1 MGSSPKQNNTGQATA
16 SFNQATNASNQ
27 ASALAG
33 KYGGQ
38 GDAIFNSLFGGVDS
52 KTGKVKGGGT
62 LSQFLDPSKLNVD
75 RPTGVYGLQYQ
86 NARGQLAKEAQAQ
99 RGSLS
104 RSMANRGFGSSMS
117 GMEASNLVH
126 QGVDVAGQRGQLFA
140 QGAQASY
147 QDALQNFWTATG
159 MENDAMNASRG
170 AAVTSSG
177 NAGQIAANL
186 YGTAGQAHMAQ
197 SPIGAAIGA
206 AGSIAGGAIACP
218 VIGSKITLIDGTK
231 KNAEDLTTADFVLG
245 LSGESNPVTEF
256 PIRRKR
262 TAVQCDFRFHSTR
275 VSIEHTFPKVG
286 GGYKFAKNI
295 KDVMVPTDKGDEMG
309 ITVSDLGE
317 MEVVQLFIGGDHS
330 YFVDGVGS
338 LV

>member
-1 MGSSPKQNNTGQATA
+1 MLPRMRRINSSGTLWQE
-16 SFNQATNASNQ
+16 
-27 ASALAG
+27 SAVRAMRV
-33 KYGGQ
+33 
-38 GDAIFNSLFGGVDS
+38 FNSLFGGVDPS
-52 KTGKVKGGGT
+52 TGKLKGGGT

-99 RGSLS
+99 RGALS
-104 RSMANRGFGSSMS
+104 RTMANRGFGSSMS
-117 GMEASNLVH
+117 GMEASTLMR

-186 YGTAGQAHMAQ
+186 YGTAGQAHMSQ
-197 SPIGAAIGA
+197 SPVGAAIGA

-218 VIGSKITLIDGTK
+218 VVGSKITLVDGSK
-231 KNAEDLTTADFVLG
+231 KAVEELTPDDFVLG
-245 LSGESNPVTEF
+245 MSGESNPVLER
-256 PIRRKR
+256 PVIRKKP
-262 TAVQCDFRFHSTR
+262 AVQCDFRFHSAR
-275 VSIEHTFPKVG
+275 VSIEHTFPKIG
-286 GGYKFAKNI
+286 GGYKFARNI
-295 KDVMVPTDKGDEMG
+295 KDVMVPTDNGDEMG
-309 ITVSDLGE
+309 VAVSDLGE
-317 MEVVQLFIGGDHS
+317 MDVAQLFIGGDHS